1 MTKTSWLTRTGATGA
16 IAVSTAFAQPTQ
28 PPASSSTPDRSTQAA
43 PSEPVKKE
51 EAKKPSSLESV
62 FKDIPVTDQH
72 GEKIN
77 LADVLKGKPAL
88 MFFGYNGCPRCGTI
102 ADSIAII
109 QQKLVADK
117 QEVPIIVVS
126 VQPEKDSKEVTR
138 REYVVKYYQEG
149 LRQYQTE
156 EIKDSDKS
164 RAELG
169 SAAFDA
175 VAKKTPQEQVAD
187 QKNRIFHIIFT
198 PKAEDAKTL
207 QNLISNELKKAGSRN
222 MLITTKDPKQHT
234 SFGTLFNAEGN
245 VVEAYRALD
254 ANQQAPEKFTATL
267 AQDISRKVTE
277 IQNPKQK

>member
-1 MTKTSWLTRTGATGA
+1 MTNPSWLIRMGATS
-16 IAVSTAFAQPTQ
+16 AVAASAFGQPNQSGSQVSPADGVTQ
-28 PPASSSTPDRSTQAA
+28 VA
-43 PSEPVKKE
+43 PLDPNKKE
-51 EAKKPSSLESV
+51 ETKKPSSLESV
-62 FKDIPVTDQH
+62 FKDIQVTDQH

-77 LADVLKGKPAL
+77 LAEVLKGKPAL

-102 ADSIAII
+102 ADSIAVI
-109 QQKLVADK
+109 QQKLVTEK
-117 QEVPIIVVS
+117 QEVPIIIVS
-126 VQPEKDSKEVTR
+126 VQPEKDSEEKTR
-138 REYVVKYYQEG
+138 REYIIKYYQEG
-149 LRQYQTE
+149 LRQYQAE
-156 EIKDSDKS
+156 ELKDSDKS

-169 SAAFDA
+169 SAAFDV
-175 VAKKTPQEQVAD
+175 VAKKIKQEQVAD
-187 QKNRIFHIIFT
+187 QKSRIFHIIFT
-198 PKAEDAKTL
+198 PKAEDAKNL
-207 QNLISNELKKAGSRN
+207 QNLISEELKKAGSRN

>member
-1 MTKTSWLTRTGATGA
+1 
-16 IAVSTAFAQPTQ
+16 
-28 PPASSSTPDRSTQAA
+28 
-43 PSEPVKKE
+43 
-51 EAKKPSSLESV
+51 V
-62 FKDIPVTDQH
+62 FKDIQVTDQH

-77 LADVLKGKPAL
+77 LAEVLKGKPAL

-102 ADSIAII
+102 ADSIAVI
-109 QQKLVADK
+109 QQKLVTEK
-117 QEVPIIVVS
+117 QEVPIIIVS
-126 VQPEKDSKEVTR
+126 VQPEKDSEEKTR
-138 REYVVKYYQEG
+138 REYIIKYYQEG
-149 LRQYQTE
+149 LRQYQAE
-156 EIKDSDKS
+156 ELKDSDKS

-169 SAAFDA
+169 SAAFDV
-175 VAKKTPQEQVAD
+175 VAKKIKQEQVAD
-187 QKNRIFHIIFT
+187 QKSRIFHIIFT
-198 PKAEDAKTL
+198 PKAEDAKNL
-207 QNLISNELKKAGSRN
+207 QNLISEELKKAGSRN